1 MTRRSNRA
9 RTGFGTVLAG
19 AAACILAA
27 CGGASQTHSSTAT
40 SSASTLA
47 ANQPTSASASTTTQ
61 SAAIQS
67 NSSSGGPAS
76 ASTAR
81 LTAPGTHLKPGVTA
95 TVRYDTILANGKNG
109 PSWKLAL
116 TIESI
121 TAGSMSDFKGVT
133 LTGVPKGSIPTYVKL
148 KMANL
153 GPNVMKTGTN
163 DPADAVQAI
172 EDNGEGDSNLI
183 LTGFFPPC
191 PDADTPNPIAVGQ
204 TFTTCETYIE
214 PGEATSIG
222 YNGSSST
229 LDSPI
234 IWSP

>member
-1 MTRRSNRA
+1 
-9 RTGFGTVLAG
+9 L
-19 AAACILAA
+19 
-27 CGGASQTHSSTAT
+27 T
-40 SSASTLA
+40 S
-47 ANQPTSASASTTTQ
+47 
-61 SAAIQS
+61 
-67 NSSSGGPAS
+67 GPAS
-76 ASTAR
+76 ASTAK
-81 LTAPGTHLKPGVTA
+81 LTSPGTHLKPGATA
-95 TVRYDTILANGKNG
+95 IVQYDTILANGNNG

-121 TAGSMSDFKGVT
+121 KAGSMSDFKGVT

-148 KMANL
+148 KMTNL

-172 EDNGEGDSNLI
+172 EKNGQGDNNLI

-191 PDADTPNPIAVGQ
+191 PDADTPNPFAAGE
-204 TFTTCETYIE
+204 TFITCETYME
-214 PGEATSIG
+214 AGEATSIG